1 MDTTQNTTKEIMN
14 LIESATCIEVKKK
27 LQRLLKSE
35 EVYTCA
41 DCGFTYKYNGRTRH
55 LQSKKHIETIK
66 TGVQYK
72 PKTSGF
78 SKRKDE
84 LDEETLKNK
93 QEWYRMKYQER
104 KALQKKESAS
114 S

>member
-1 MDTTQNTTKEIMN
+1 MNNTTQEILN
-14 LIESATCIEVKKK
+14 LIENATCIDVKKK

-41 DCGFTYKYNGRTRH
+41 ECGFTYKYNGRTRH

-78 SKRKDE
+78 SKRKHE
-84 LDEETLKNK
+84 LDAETLKLK
-93 QEWYRMKYQER
+93 KEWYRKKY
-104 KALQKKESAS
+104 LDKKERFRKES